1 MVAHL
6 VALRLR
12 LLANSLKRSPWQV
25 VALVIGGA
33 YGLGML
39 TLITIGLVFLGGSDP
54 AFIRLILVLGGSALM
69 IGWMIGPLITAGI
82 DQTLDPA
89 ALAPFPLTRNQIL
102 AGTTAGGVLGIPGI
116 VTLLATLAT
125 AVAWLRHPGAVV
137 AALVCAVVGTL
148 SCVIA
153 SRTVSAVTSG
163 LVSARRYREISGV
176 LFFIPLVLLGPIII
190 VVGGSMRNA
199 LDMLPQV
206 AAWLAWTPL
215 GAVWSV
221 PAEIALGNLPVAAL
235 QFLIALAW
243 PILLLLVWRWWLSR
257 SLSNP
262 AHTGS
267 RQVARGA
274 LGFFRWFPAS
284 PAGAV
289 AARSL
294 TYWLRDPRY
303 GKQLILVPVVPV
315 LLYFYANTTDSPGL
329 LNATGPVVAFLL
341 ALSIFADVSYD
352 NTAYALHLATGIRGR
367 ADRAGRVFAVAVFAV
382 PVVVL
387 LTVGSAWL
395 SDSWLHLP
403 GLLGLSLGILLSGF
417 GVASVTSAR
426 LVFPVPAAGDSPFK
440 SPPGAGLISALTT
453 FATWGVLGL
462 LIVPELV
469 LAIIGFAT
477 GSILFGWLTLATGLI
492 LGGALLLAGWRIGGD
507 IVERRGPELLQQ
519 LRTQG

>member
-6 VALRLR
+6 VRLRLL
-12 LLANSLKRSPWQV
+12 LLANSLKRSPWQL
-25 VALVIGGA
+25 VALVIGAA

-39 TLITIGLVFLGGSDP
+39 TLITIGLVFLGGTDP
-54 AFIRLILVLGGSALM
+54 AFILIVLVLAGSALM

-89 ALAPFPLTRNQIL
+89 ALAPFPLTRNQLL
-102 AGTTAGGVLGIPGI
+102 AGITAGGVLGIPGI

-125 AVAWLRHPGAVV
+125 AVTWLRHPGALA

-153 SRTVSAVTSG
+153 SRTVSAVAGS
-163 LVSARRYREISGV
+163 LVAARRFREISGV
-176 LFFIPLVLLGPIII
+176 LLFVPLVLLGPIII

-199 LDMLPQV
+199 GDSLPQI
-206 AAWLAWTPL
+206 AGWLAWTPL

-221 PAEIALGNLPVAAL
+221 PAEIAAGNPLAATL
-235 QFLIALAW
+235 RFLIALAW
-243 PILLLLVWRWWLSR
+243 PILLLLIWRWWLSR
-257 SLSNP
+257 ALSSP
-262 AHTGS
+262 AQTGS

-274 LGFFRWFPAS
+274 LGFFGLLPATAS
-284 PAGAV
+284 GAV

-303 GKQLILVPVVPV
+303 GKQLILVPIIPV
-315 LLYFYANTTDSPGL
+315 LLYFYASTSDSPGL
-329 LNATGPVVAFLL
+329 LNAAGPIIAFLL
-341 ALSIFADVSYD
+341 SLSIFADVSYD
-352 NTAYALHLATGIRGR
+352 NTAFALHLSTGIRGR
-367 ADRAGRVFAVAVFAV
+367 ADRAGRVLAVAGFALPIV
-382 PVVVL
+382 LL
-387 LTVGSAWL
+387 LTVGSVWL

-462 LIVPELV
+462 LVIPEFV
-469 LAIIGFAT
+469 LAIIGFVT
-477 GSILFGWLTLATGLI
+477 GSIVFGWITLAVGLLLGTGV
-492 LGGALLLAGWRIGGD
+492 LLAGIRLGGTLL
-507 IVERRGPELLQQ
+507 ERRGPELLQQ
-519 LRTQG
+519 LRQQG